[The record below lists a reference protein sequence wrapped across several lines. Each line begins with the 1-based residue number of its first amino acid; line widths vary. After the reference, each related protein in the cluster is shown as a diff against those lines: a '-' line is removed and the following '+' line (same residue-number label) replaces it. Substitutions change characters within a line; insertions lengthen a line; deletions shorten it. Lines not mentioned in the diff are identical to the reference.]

1 MIQELHIERTFP
13 IILCLSIYKLG
24 NDAIVIVAGGKEHIG
39 AVAMSKP
46 SHLSPHSKSRKVD
59 TSVLS
64 IEGHKENILFT
75 GISEFMSN
83 ALNGCVVVVG
93 GIHVDNASPD
103 MINDIVNSVK
113 SMAEEA
119 CFRMTVMS

>member
-1 MIQELHIERTFP
+1 MVQELHIERTHP
-13 IILCLSIYKLG
+13 IALCLSIYKLG
-24 NDAIVIVAGGKEHIG
+24 NDAVVVIAGGKEHIG
-39 AVAMSKP
+39 AVSMSK
-46 SHLSPHSKSRKVD
+46 LSYLSSNCNNRKMD

-75 GISEFMSN
+75 VISELMSN
-83 ALNGCVVVVG
+83 ALNGCVVAVG

-103 MINDIVNSVK
+103 MINDIVDTVK

-119 CFRMTVMS
+119 CFRMAVM